1 MVEFTK
7 IKGPR
12 IGKVILK
19 KKRKL
24 EHVPYKILRFT
35 VKLEYFFFFFP
46 FFRDTPAA
54 FGSSQARGLIRATA
68 AGLYHSHSNMGFD
81 LRL

>member
-1 MVEFTK
+1 MVEFTR

-35 VKLEYFFFFFP
+35 VKLEYFFFFS

-54 FGSSQARGLIRATA
+54 FGRSQTRGLIRATA
-68 AGLYHSHSNMGFD
+68 AGLYHSHSNMGFE
-81 LRL
+81 LHL